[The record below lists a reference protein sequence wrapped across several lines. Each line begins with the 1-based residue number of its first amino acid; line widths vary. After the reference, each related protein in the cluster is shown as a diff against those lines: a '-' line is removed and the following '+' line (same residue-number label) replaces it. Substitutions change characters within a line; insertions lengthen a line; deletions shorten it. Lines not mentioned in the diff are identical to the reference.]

1 MSCKERAIGRQF
13 TKCRAYLTGGEDMK
27 HRICILNIAR
37 INYDHKLDTSCIK
50 GEVIA
55 YEDSDP
61 QQILQ
66 RVQGCEIVVSK

>member
-1 MSCKERAIGRQF
+1 
-13 TKCRAYLTGGEDMK
+13 MK